1 MNHHAACF
9 SYAFRSLVTDALDD
23 FADEVSAAQA
33 SEVSSVKQ
41 EVAAAAEESN
51 EENGMQEV
59 RTAGHDT
66 HARMHSFSRLM
77 LYP

>member
-1 MNHHAACF
+1 M
-9 SYAFRSLVTDALDD
+9 
-23 FADEVSAAQA
+23 AQ
-33 SEVSSVKQ
+33 Q

-66 HARMHSFSRLM
+66 HARMHSFTRLM